1 MKVQEFKKAMKDIFG
16 DRYIDGG
23 DLSTLDLTT
32 KKQISQKLRKDANDL
47 VFQGSSKQKV
57 EGFGMLKVLD
67 ELNLDNKKIK

>member
-1 MKVQEFKKAMKDIFG
+1 MKVQEFKKAMQDVFG

-32 KKQISQKLRKDANDL
+32 KKQVSQKLRKDANDL
-47 VFQGSSKQKV
+47 VFQGSAKQKI

-67 ELNLDNKKIK
+67 ELNLDNKKVK

>member
-1 MKVQEFKKAMKDIFG
+1 MKVQEFKKAMQDIFG

-32 KKQISQKLRKDANDL
+32 KKQVSQKLRKDANDL

-67 ELNLDNKKIK
+67 ELNLDNKKVK

>member
-1 MKVQEFKKAMKDIFG
+1 MKVQEFKKAMQDIFG

-32 KKQISQKLRKDANDL
+32 KKQKSQKLRKDANDL

>member
-32 KKQISQKLRKDANDL
+32 KKQVSQKLRKDANNL
-47 VFQGSSKQKV
+47 VFKGSSKQKV

-67 ELNLDNKKIK
+67 ELNLDNKKVK